1 MIDYQIKEEYDGRL
15 PVYVVVEVDPNN
27 NQHQVVLKTFDE
39 VEQAEEFIKSLT

>member
-15 PVYVVVEVDPNN
+15 PVYVVVEVDSNN
-27 NQHQVVLKTFDE
+27 DQHQVVLKTFDE